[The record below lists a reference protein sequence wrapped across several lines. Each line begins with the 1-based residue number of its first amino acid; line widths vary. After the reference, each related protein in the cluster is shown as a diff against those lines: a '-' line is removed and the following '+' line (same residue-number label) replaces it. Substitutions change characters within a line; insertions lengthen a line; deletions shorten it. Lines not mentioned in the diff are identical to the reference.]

1 MSTTS
6 FSEMDLQA
14 GPFFQG
20 YRGLNGFD
28 EMVDSGGNLR
38 EHWQTFAQSL
48 QNLGHEEFR
57 HRWQEAKDL
66 IRENGVTY
74 NVYGDPRGL
83 DRPWQLDPLPV
94 LIDSKEANTLEAGL
108 IPAFAVCSKPSSPI
122 FMALNKYSKVAWS
135 RRSWFSP
142 ILGFCDRVMVYA
154 CRVIATFTWSPW
166 TWDAVRTAKSA

>member
-6 FSEMDLQA
+6 LSDVDVQA
-14 GPFFQG
+14 GPFLQG

-28 EMVDSGGNLR
+28 EMVDGAGGLR
-38 EHWQTFAQSL
+38 EHWQTFAQAL
-48 QNLGHEEFR
+48 ANLGHEEFR

-94 LIDSKEANTLEAGL
+94 VIEAREGSVLAAGL
-108 IPAFAVCSKPSSPI
+108 IQRSRLLEAVL
-122 FMALNKYSKVAWS
+122 ADL
-135 RRSWFSP
+135 
-142 ILGFCDRVMVYA
+142 YA
-154 CRVIATFTWSPW
+154 QQ
-166 TWDAVRTAKSA
+166 